1 VIVSHDPAGV
11 LAEADL
17 VLGLVR
23 GRVRV
28 LAAAAELDPQR
39 LAELYR

>member
-1 VIVSHDPAGV
+1 L

-23 GRVRV
+23 GRVRL
-28 LAAAAELDPQR
+28 LAEPDGLDPAA
-39 LAELYR
+39 LTELYR

>member
-1 VIVSHDPAGV
+1 VIVSHDPAGL

-23 GRVRV
+23 GRVRL
-28 LAAAAELDPQR
+28 LAPPGELDPSA
-39 LAELYR
+39 LSELYR